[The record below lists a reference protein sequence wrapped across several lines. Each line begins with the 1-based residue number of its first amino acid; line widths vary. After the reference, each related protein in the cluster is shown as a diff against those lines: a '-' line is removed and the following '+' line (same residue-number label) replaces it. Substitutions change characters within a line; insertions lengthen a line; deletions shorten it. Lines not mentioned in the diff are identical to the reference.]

1 MVCRLRV
8 VWSTPGAA
16 PAAWDVSRALQPL
29 TSSCCSACR
38 PLAAGTPM
46 GLIVD
51 DRGSRPAVDP
61 PQTGTPGVPVCGR
74 STTGCRRRTKVRACP
89 RSSHGTPALACAM
102 CTYSLPRAS
111 LDRAQATGGGHRP
124 EPPPIYHLRRR
135 HSSVVLDAGGGAA
148 LAGAATGGTRQQ
160 PPPHSR
166 RRRRHSSSS
175 SGSRHRRR
183 RRRSSSSS
191 RLQALLIS
199 MLYVLG
205 VWDPRMSNDAFAQ
218 LFRMFRDRNL
228 QPT

>member
-1 MVCRLRV
+1 MVGQLRV
-8 VWSTPGAA
+8 VGSTPGAA

-124 EPPPIYHLRRR
+124 EPPPLPPSAAALVGRPRRGRRCRARWCGHRR
-135 HSSVVLDAGGGAA
+135 HAA
-148 LAGAATGGTRQQ
+148 AAAATQ
-160 PPPHSR
+160 PPPPPQAQQQQQRQSPPPPPPPQQQQQPLASFAHQ
-166 RRRRHSSSS
+166 HAVCI
-175 SGSRHRRR
+175 GS
-183 RRRSSSSS
+183 
-191 RLQALLIS
+191 
-199 MLYVLG
+199 LG
-205 VWDPRMSNDAFAQ
+205 P
-218 LFRMFRDRNL
+218 
-228 QPT
+228 